1 MQDLGISILFKGIN
15 FQRLLGGL
23 WVTLRLAL
31 ITIGLSCLFGL
42 LFALLMLSRRKI
54 ARFFCR
60 LWLEIVR
67 FMPQLVLL
75 YIVYF
80 GFARLFGWDLDG
92 ETSAVIVFT
101 FWGTAEMG
109 DLIRGALTSIPRHQT
124 ESAAALGLTKG
135 QIYLHVLIPQT
146 LRRLLPQAINLS
158 TRIIKTTALVKMI
171 NVTEVLKGWAA
182 DYRPVLPSAG
192 RGLLGVLSD
201 LPALFPGVLAL
212 LSAGQTPGKAL
223 GVKGGI
229 RHG

>member
-1 MQDLGISILFKGIN
+1 MQDLGISVLFKGIN

-42 LFALLMLSRRKI
+42 LFGLLMLSKRKI
-54 ARFFCR
+54 VQFFCR
-60 LWLEIVR
+60 VWLEIVR

-75 YIVYF
+75 YLVYF

-109 DLIRGALTSIPRHQT
+109 DLIRGALTSIPPHQT
-124 ESAAALGLTKG
+124 ESAAAIGLTKG
-135 QIYLHVLIPQT
+135 QVYRYVLIPQT

-171 NVTEVLKGWAA
+171 NVTEVLKVGQQIIGQFYRQPDAAFWVYFVIFLLYFLVCWPFSLLAKQLEKRWA
-182 DYRPVLPSAG
+182 
-192 RGLLGVLSD
+192 
-201 LPALFPGVLAL
+201 
-212 LSAGQTPGKAL
+212 
-223 GVKGGI
+223 
-229 RHG
+229 

>member
-1 MQDLGISILFKGIN
+1 MQDLGISILFKGVN
-15 FQRLLGGL
+15 FQRLMGGL

-42 LFALLMLSRRKI
+42 LFGLLMLSRRKI
-54 ARFFCR
+54 ARVFCR

-80 GFARLFGWDLDG
+80 GFARLFGLDLDG
-92 ETSAVIVFT
+92 ETSAIIVFT

-109 DLIRGALTSIPRHQT
+109 DLIRGALTSIPKHQT

-171 NVTEVLKGWAA
+171 NVTEVLKVGQQIIGQFYRQPDAAFWVYFVIFLLYFLVCWPFSLLARQLEKRWA
-182 DYRPVLPSAG
+182 
-192 RGLLGVLSD
+192 
-201 LPALFPGVLAL
+201 
-212 LSAGQTPGKAL
+212 
-223 GVKGGI
+223 
-229 RHG
+229 

>member
-1 MQDLGISILFKGIN
+1 MQDLGISILFKGVN
-15 FQRLLGGL
+15 FQRLMGGL

-42 LFALLMLSRRKI
+42 LFGLLMLSKKRI
-54 ARFFCR
+54 ARIFCR

-75 YIVYF
+75 YLVYF

-171 NVTEVLKGWAA
+171 NVTEVLKVGQQIIGQFYRQPDAAFWVYFVIFLLYFIVCWPFSLLAKQLEKRWA
-182 DYRPVLPSAG
+182 
-192 RGLLGVLSD
+192 
-201 LPALFPGVLAL
+201 
-212 LSAGQTPGKAL
+212 
-223 GVKGGI
+223 
-229 RHG
+229 

>member
-171 NVTEVLKGWAA
+171 NVTEVLKVGQQIIGQFYRQPDAA
-182 DYRPVLPSAG
+182 FWVCFLIF
-192 RGLLGVLSD
+192 LLYFLVCWPFSL
-201 LPALFPGVLAL
+201 LA
-212 LSAGQTPGKAL
+212 
-223 GVKGGI
+223 
-229 RHG
+229 RHLEKRCA

>member
-15 FQRLLGGL
+15 FQRLMGGL

-42 LFALLMLSRRKI
+42 LFGLLMLSKKRVAKVFGRI
-54 ARFFCR
+54 
-60 LWLEIVR
+60 WLEIVR

-109 DLIRGALTSIPRHQT
+109 DLIRGALTSIPLHQT

-135 QIYLHVLIPQT
+135 QVYLYVLIPQT

-171 NVTEVLKGWAA
+171 NVTEVLKVGQQIIGQFYRQPDAAFWVYFVIFLLYFLVCWPFSLLAKRLEKRWA
-182 DYRPVLPSAG
+182 
-192 RGLLGVLSD
+192 
-201 LPALFPGVLAL
+201 
-212 LSAGQTPGKAL
+212 
-223 GVKGGI
+223 
-229 RHG
+229 

>member
-15 FQRLLGGL
+15 FQRLMGGL

-42 LFALLMLSRRKI
+42 LFGLLMLSKKRVAKV
-54 ARFFCR
+54 FCR
-60 LWLEIVR
+60 VWLEIVR

-109 DLIRGALTSIPRHQT
+109 DLIRGALTSIPLHQT

-135 QIYLHVLIPQT
+135 QVYLYVLIPQT

-171 NVTEVLKGWAA
+171 NVTEVLKVGQQIIGQFYRQPDAAFWVYFVIFLLYFLVCWPFSLLAKQLEKRWA
-182 DYRPVLPSAG
+182 
-192 RGLLGVLSD
+192 
-201 LPALFPGVLAL
+201 
-212 LSAGQTPGKAL
+212 
-223 GVKGGI
+223 
-229 RHG
+229 

>member
-15 FQRLLGGL
+15 FQRLMGGL

-42 LFALLMLSRRKI
+42 LFGLLMLSKKRVAKVFGRI
-54 ARFFCR
+54 
-60 LWLEIVR
+60 WLEIVR

-109 DLIRGALTSIPRHQT
+109 DLIRGALTSIPLHQT

-135 QIYLHVLIPQT
+135 QVYLYVLIPQT

-171 NVTEVLKGWAA
+171 NVTEVLKVGQQIIGQFYRQPDAAFWVYFVIFLLYFLVCWPFSLLAKQLEKRWA
-182 DYRPVLPSAG
+182 
-192 RGLLGVLSD
+192 
-201 LPALFPGVLAL
+201 
-212 LSAGQTPGKAL
+212 
-223 GVKGGI
+223 
-229 RHG
+229 

>member
-31 ITIGLSCLFGL
+31 ITIGLSCVFGFLFSL
-42 LFALLMLSRRKI
+42 LTLSGKRVAK
-54 ARFFCR
+54 AFTR

-109 DLIRGALTSIPRHQT
+109 DLIRGSLTSIPKHQT

-146 LRRLLPQAINLS
+146 LRRLTPQAINLC

-171 NVTEVLKGWAA
+171 NVTEVLKVGQQIIGQFYRQPDAA
-182 DYRPVLPSAG
+182 FWVYFVIF
-192 RGLLGVLSD
+192 LLY
-201 LPALFPGVLAL
+201 FLACWPISQL
-212 LSAGQTPGKAL
+212 AKYLEK
-223 GVKGGI
+223 KWEN
-229 RHG
+229 

>member
-42 LFALLMLSRRKI
+42 LFGLLMLSRKRMAK
-54 ARFFCR
+54 AFCR
-60 LWLEIVR
+60 VWLEIVR

-109 DLIRGALTSIPRHQT
+109 DLIRGALTSIPLHQT

-135 QIYLHVLIPQT
+135 QVYLYVLIPQT

-171 NVTEVLKGWAA
+171 NVIEVLKVGQQIIGQFYRQPDAAFWVYFVIFLLYFLVCWPFSLLAKQLEKRWA
-182 DYRPVLPSAG
+182 
-192 RGLLGVLSD
+192 
-201 LPALFPGVLAL
+201 
-212 LSAGQTPGKAL
+212 
-223 GVKGGI
+223 
-229 RHG
+229 

>member
-15 FQRLLGGL
+15 FQRLMGGL

-42 LFALLMLSRRKI
+42 LFGLLMLSQKRVTKV
-54 ARFFCR
+54 FCR
-60 LWLEIVR
+60 VWLEIVR

-109 DLIRGALTSIPRHQT
+109 DLIRGALTSIPLHQR

-135 QIYLHVLIPQT
+135 QVYLYVLIPQT

-171 NVTEVLKGWAA
+171 NVTEVLKVGQQIIGQFYRQPDAAFWVYFVIFLLYFLVCWPFSLLAKQLEKRWA
-182 DYRPVLPSAG
+182 
-192 RGLLGVLSD
+192 
-201 LPALFPGVLAL
+201 
-212 LSAGQTPGKAL
+212 
-223 GVKGGI
+223 
-229 RHG
+229 

>member
-15 FQRLLGGL
+15 FQRLLGGI

-31 ITIGLSCLFGL
+31 ITIGLSCLLGL
-42 LFALLMLSRRKI
+42 LFGVLMLSKKRVAKV
-54 ARFFCR
+54 FCR
-60 LWLEIVR
+60 VWLEIVR

-75 YIVYF
+75 YLVYF

-109 DLIRGALTSIPRHQT
+109 DLIRGALTSIPLHQT
-124 ESAAALGLTKG
+124 ESAAALGLKKE
-135 QIYLHVLIPQT
+135 QVYLYVLIPQT

-171 NVTEVLKGWAA
+171 NVTEVLKVGQQIIGQFYRQPDAAFWVYFVIFLLYFIVCWPFSLLAKELEKRWA
-182 DYRPVLPSAG
+182 
-192 RGLLGVLSD
+192 
-201 LPALFPGVLAL
+201 
-212 LSAGQTPGKAL
+212 
-223 GVKGGI
+223 
-229 RHG
+229 

>member
-1 MQDLGISILFKGIN
+1 MQDLGISVLFKGIN

-31 ITIGLSCLFGL
+31 LTIGLSCLFGL
-42 LFALLMLSRRKI
+42 LFGLLMLSKRKI
-54 ARFFCR
+54 VQFFCR
-60 LWLEIVR
+60 VWLEIVR

-75 YIVYF
+75 YLVYF

-109 DLIRGALTSIPRHQT
+109 DLIRGALTSIPLHQT

-135 QIYLHVLIPQT
+135 QVYLYVLIPQT

-171 NVTEVLKGWAA
+171 NVTEVLKVGQQIVGQFYRQPDAAFWVYFVIFLLYFIVCWPFSLLAKQLEKRWA
-182 DYRPVLPSAG
+182 
-192 RGLLGVLSD
+192 
-201 LPALFPGVLAL
+201 
-212 LSAGQTPGKAL
+212 
-223 GVKGGI
+223 
-229 RHG
+229 

>member
-1 MQDLGISILFKGIN
+1 MQDLGISVLFKGIN

-42 LFALLMLSRRKI
+42 LFGLLMLSKRKI
-54 ARFFCR
+54 VQFFCR
-60 LWLEIVR
+60 VWLEIVR

-75 YIVYF
+75 YLVYF

-109 DLIRGALTSIPRHQT
+109 DLIRGALTSIPPHQT
-124 ESAAALGLTKG
+124 ESAAAIGLTKG
-135 QIYLHVLIPQT
+135 QVYRYVLIPQT

-171 NVTEVLKGWAA
+171 NVTEVLKVGQQIIGQFYRQPDAAFWVYFVIFLLYFIVCWLFSLLAKQLEKRWA
-182 DYRPVLPSAG
+182 
-192 RGLLGVLSD
+192 
-201 LPALFPGVLAL
+201 
-212 LSAGQTPGKAL
+212 
-223 GVKGGI
+223 
-229 RHG
+229 

>member
-42 LFALLMLSRRKI
+42 LFGLLMLSRKRMAK
-54 ARFFCR
+54 AFCR
-60 LWLEIVR
+60 VWLEIVR

-109 DLIRGALTSIPRHQT
+109 DLIRGALTSIPLHQT

-135 QIYLHVLIPQT
+135 QVYLYVLIPQT

-158 TRIIKTTALVKMI
+158 TRIIKTTTLVKMI
-171 NVTEVLKGWAA
+171 NVTEVLKVGQQIIGQFYRQPDAAFWVYFVIFLLYFLVCWPFSLLAKQLEKRWA
-182 DYRPVLPSAG
+182 
-192 RGLLGVLSD
+192 
-201 LPALFPGVLAL
+201 
-212 LSAGQTPGKAL
+212 
-223 GVKGGI
+223 
-229 RHG
+229 

>member
-1 MQDLGISILFKGIN
+1 MQDLGISVLFKGIN

-42 LFALLMLSRRKI
+42 LFGILMLSKSKT
-54 ARFFCR
+54 ARAFCR
-60 LWLEIVR
+60 IWLEIVR

-92 ETSAVIVFT
+92 ETSAVLVFT

-124 ESAAALGLTKG
+124 ESAAALGLTKW
-135 QIYLHVLIPQT
+135 QIYTQVLIPQT
-146 LRRLLPQAINLS
+146 VRRLLPQAINLS

-171 NVTEVLKGWAA
+171 NVTEVLKVGQQIIGQFYRQPDAAFWVYFVIFMLYFLVCWPISMLAQRLEKRWA
-182 DYRPVLPSAG
+182 
-192 RGLLGVLSD
+192 
-201 LPALFPGVLAL
+201 
-212 LSAGQTPGKAL
+212 
-223 GVKGGI
+223 
-229 RHG
+229 

>member
-42 LFALLMLSRRKI
+42 LFGLLMLSKKKI
-54 ARFFCR
+54 VQFFCR
-60 LWLEIVR
+60 VWLEIVR

-75 YIVYF
+75 YLVYF

-124 ESAAALGLTKG
+124 ESAAAIGLTKG
-135 QIYLHVLIPQT
+135 QIYRYVLIPQT

-171 NVTEVLKGWAA
+171 NVTEVLKVGQQIIGQFYRQPDAAFWVYFVIFLLYFLVCWPFSLLAKQLEKRWA
-182 DYRPVLPSAG
+182 
-192 RGLLGVLSD
+192 
-201 LPALFPGVLAL
+201 
-212 LSAGQTPGKAL
+212 
-223 GVKGGI
+223 
-229 RHG
+229 

>member
-1 MQDLGISILFKGIN
+1 MQDLGISVLFKGIN

-42 LFALLMLSRRKI
+42 LFGLLMLSKRKI
-54 ARFFCR
+54 VQFFCR
-60 LWLEIVR
+60 VWLEIVR

-75 YIVYF
+75 YLVYF

-109 DLIRGALTSIPRHQT
+109 DLIRGALTSIPLHQT
-124 ESAAALGLTKG
+124 ESAAAIGLTKG
-135 QIYLHVLIPQT
+135 QVYLYVLIPQT

-171 NVTEVLKGWAA
+171 NVTEVLKVGQQIIGQFYRQPDAAFWVYFVIFLLYFLVCWPFSLLAKRLEKRWA
-182 DYRPVLPSAG
+182 
-192 RGLLGVLSD
+192 
-201 LPALFPGVLAL
+201 
-212 LSAGQTPGKAL
+212 
-223 GVKGGI
+223 
-229 RHG
+229 

>member
-1 MQDLGISILFKGIN
+1 MQDLGISVLFRGIN

-42 LFALLMLSRRKI
+42 LFGMLMLSKKKI
-54 ARFFCR
+54 ARVFCR

-75 YIVYF
+75 YLVYF

-109 DLIRGALTSIPRHQT
+109 DLIRGALTSIPLHQT
-124 ESAAALGLTKG
+124 ESAAAIGLTKG
-135 QIYLHVLIPQT
+135 QVYLYVLIPQT

-171 NVTEVLKGWAA
+171 NVTEVLKVGQQIIGQFYRQPDAAFWVYFVIVLLYFIVCWPFSLLAKQLEKRWA
-182 DYRPVLPSAG
+182 
-192 RGLLGVLSD
+192 
-201 LPALFPGVLAL
+201 
-212 LSAGQTPGKAL
+212 
-223 GVKGGI
+223 
-229 RHG
+229 

>member
-15 FQRLLGGL
+15 FQRLMGGL

-42 LFALLMLSRRKI
+42 LFGLLMLSKKRVAKVFGRI
-54 ARFFCR
+54 
-60 LWLEIVR
+60 WLEIVR

-109 DLIRGALTSIPRHQT
+109 DLIRGALTSIPLHQT

-135 QIYLHVLIPQT
+135 QVYLYVLIPQT

-171 NVTEVLKGWAA
+171 NVTEVLKVGQQIIGQFYRQPDAAFWIYFVIFLLYFLVCWPFSLLAKQLEKRWA
-182 DYRPVLPSAG
+182 
-192 RGLLGVLSD
+192 
-201 LPALFPGVLAL
+201 
-212 LSAGQTPGKAL
+212 
-223 GVKGGI
+223 
-229 RHG
+229 

>member
-15 FQRLLGGL
+15 FQRLLLGL
-23 WVTLRLAL
+23 WVTLRIAL
-31 ITIGLSCLFGL
+31 VTIGLSCLFGL
-42 LFALLMLSRRKI
+42 LFGLLMLSKRKI
-54 ARFFCR
+54 VQFFCR
-60 LWLEIVR
+60 VWLEIVR

-109 DLIRGALTSIPRHQT
+109 DLIRGALTSIPPHQT
-124 ESAAALGLTKG
+124 ESAAAIGLTKG
-135 QIYLHVLIPQT
+135 QVYLYVLIPQT

-171 NVTEVLKGWAA
+171 NVTEVLKVGQQIIGQFYRQPDAAFWVYFVIFLLYFLVCWPFSLLAKQLEKRWA
-182 DYRPVLPSAG
+182 
-192 RGLLGVLSD
+192 
-201 LPALFPGVLAL
+201 
-212 LSAGQTPGKAL
+212 
-223 GVKGGI
+223 
-229 RHG
+229 

>member
-15 FQRLLGGL
+15 FQRLMGGL

-42 LFALLMLSRRKI
+42 LFGLLMLYKKRMAK
-54 ARFFCR
+54 AFCR
-60 LWLEIVR
+60 VWLEIVR

-109 DLIRGALTSIPRHQT
+109 DLIRGALTSIPLHQT
-124 ESAAALGLTKG
+124 ESAAALGLKKG
-135 QIYLHVLIPQT
+135 QVYLYVLIPQT

-171 NVTEVLKGWAA
+171 NVTEVLKVGQQIIGQFYRQPDAAFWVYFVIFLLYFLVCWPFSLLAKQLEKRWA
-182 DYRPVLPSAG
+182 
-192 RGLLGVLSD
+192 
-201 LPALFPGVLAL
+201 
-212 LSAGQTPGKAL
+212 
-223 GVKGGI
+223 
-229 RHG
+229 